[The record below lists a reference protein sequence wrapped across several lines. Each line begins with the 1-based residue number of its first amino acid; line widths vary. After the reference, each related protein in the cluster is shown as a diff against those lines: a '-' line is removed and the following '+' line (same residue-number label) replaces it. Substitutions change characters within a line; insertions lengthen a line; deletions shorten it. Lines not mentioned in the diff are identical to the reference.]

1 MQDLS
6 RPFEVFHKI
15 KLNGRASR
23 YSAWFDRSGFLIDC
37 ERKDARGRVYPC
49 NASEM
54 AALQKGGW
62 TAGQHA
68 RFAAG

>member
-23 YSAWFDRSGFLIDC
+23 YSAWFDGSGFLIDC
-37 ERKDARGRVYPC
+37 VDASILFVP
-49 NASEM
+49 
-54 AALQKGGW
+54 
-62 TAGQHA
+62 
-68 RFAAG
+68 